1 MLSVY
6 DGWWCPDITG
16 EMVEVLAV
24 VRLGLF
30 SLIVVVVA
38 GFRETGGL
46 KVVGVEISCSAEL
59 SVLRE
64 SSSLLLLNTAAAA
77 TSHVGIFPYKLY
89 SNIHPPPT
97 LKFSKNFRMSVKITR
112 SVPRYYENGVVSICK
127 CLIIILKILCK

>member
-46 KVVGVEISCSAEL
+46 EVVGVEISCSAEL

-77 TSHVGIFPYKLY
+77 TSHVGIFHFGIAAGCCMTGAVVGVLVGRTGAA
-89 SNIHPPPT
+89 N
-97 LKFSKNFRMSVKITR
+97 KFCISLRVCIR
-112 SVPRYYENGVVSICK
+112 
-127 CLIIILKILCK
+127 LH